1 MIRTC
6 VIAFLL
12 SATIAGCERVDRSQA
27 ELIVP
32 DELASLRSN
41 AFSCWQ
47 DSAHAPVE
55 HSEHCVAV
63 AENYFDAFREECDQG
78 WSNDCADYDK
88 VLTDIRFLYSDAIIE
103 SLVNFGIPEWIRN
116 EEHLT
121 SFSSHSY
128 FDGKLMRRLFD
139 ECLKTEEHD
148 LAKNGLQP
156 ATTIMDIPLQDGQ
169 KCFRIGHPEFR
180 TSPLNES

>member
-1 MIRTC
+1 LIRTC
-6 VIAFLL
+6 AFAFLL
-12 SATIAGCERVDRSQA
+12 SVTIAGCEKVDRSQA

-63 AENYFDAFREECDQG
+63 AENYFAALREDCVQG
-78 WSNDCADYDK
+78 WINDCDDYDK

-103 SLVNFGIPEWIRN
+103 SLVNFGIPEWIN
-116 EEHLT
+116 KKKNLI
-121 SFSSHSY
+121 SFSSHAY
-128 FDGKLMRRLFD
+128 YDGKLMRRLFD
-139 ECLKTEEHD
+139 DCLRTEKHE
-148 LAKNGLQP
+148 LAKYGLKP
-156 ATTIMDIPLQDGQ
+156 ATTIMDLPLQDGQ

-180 TSPLNES
+180 TSPLNDS